1 MLNSR
6 RSQRT
11 AGIALWKKRRT
22 PRLFMIGAK
31 LGPRLQQSV
40 RCLQRRERGNHSP
53 SDTRSSMLEQA
64 MQDSWSLTPC
74 RTSSAHRGHL
84 RCWLVSEI
92 LSLNSEIGHSF
103 MRSSLG
109 VGSGCDERIQL
120 RRSRDL
126 PTQDAV
132 EQRVCGFQ
140 TAPALG
146 EMEHEPATCAAQD
159 GSAGKDLGANR
170 CRFAIRRQIGS
181 ALELNQ

>member
-1 MLNSR
+1 MSPIIR
-6 RSQRT
+6 TKTT
-11 AGIALWKKRRT
+11 AGTTIYTVAIC
-22 PRLFMIGAK
+22 PQVHI
-31 LGPRLQQSV
+31 
-40 RCLQRRERGNHSP
+40 
-53 SDTRSSMLEQA
+53 
-64 MQDSWSLTPC
+64 
-74 RTSSAHRGHL
+74 
-84 RCWLVSEI
+84 
-92 LSLNSEIGHSF
+92 SLNSEIGHSL

-132 EQRVCGFQ
+132 EQRVSGFQ

-170 CRFAIRRQIGS
+170 CRVAITRQIGS